1 MPRVQRLEFR
11 GRATSWR
18 ETIDLGEDPIL
29 TNNIYIFQRFPSNLN
44 RESSSNGD
52 HKIHDEDS
60 LCENEETSHENYIP
74 EKTDESNDYEEVLT
88 NDFFRLNAET
98 NDLLNVYDI
107 VKSTHQIENCHCQSF
122 QLKES
127 DEYNIYEHVSVG
139 GTATGEQ
146 QSGGN
151 PPLNLCEIND
161 IHETKIYDESECLWE
176 QINQEE
182 HSDDIVILPEPSVV
196 KPESVIFCNAG
207 SENLSGDDLESSNDD
222 DIRDVLLNEA
232 DSDCESYIEAL
243 DNLDNLEDLNVNG
256 IPIHKCESESDS
268 YQEVNTDHC
277 NQIPLENNNVNKFSD
292 KNGSQSDV
300 SNSDSYETIED
311 DEEGIYDYVDF
322 KTPCQIN
329 RPPRLYD
336 RIFSDDRS
344 QNIINSSYCI
354 VDNYSGLK
362 LEDLGMRGRHQDEE
376 NRNIYGGLDLSM
388 RVTFNL
394 DHERDNGRRNSSD
407 NSSDEDAPYQRRQS
421 KNGERSPKR
430 NNSCVS
436 ILSVKK
442 ALRWIRTVP
451 TLSSLCTTVLAH
463 NVIIFLHIHSYSHY
477 LLVCI
482 SFKVF
487 SVALLFCLNEIDQFT
502 FLHIVMLY

>member
-18 ETIDLGEDPIL
+18 ETIDFGEDPIL

-44 RESSSNGD
+44 KESSSNVEL
-52 HKIHDEDS
+52 KTQDEDS
-60 LCENEETSHENYIP
+60 LCEKEETSDDNHIP
-74 EKTDESNDYEEVLT
+74 EKTEESNDYEEVLT
-88 NDFFRLNAET
+88 NDFFPLPAET

-127 DEYNIYEHVSVG
+127 KEYNIYEHVSIG

-151 PPLNLCEIND
+151 PPVNLSEIND
-161 IHETKIYDESECLWE
+161 INEAKIYDESECLCE
-176 QINQEE
+176 QINQEV
-182 HSDDIVILPEPSVV
+182 HADDIVILSEQYFDKS
-196 KPESVIFCNAG
+196 ESVIFCNAG
-207 SENLSGDDLESSNDD
+207 SENLSDDDLESSNDD
-222 DIRDVLLNEA
+222 DIQGVLLEEA
-232 DSDCESYIEAL
+232 ASDCESYIEAV
-243 DNLDNLEDLNVNG
+243 DNLDNIKDLHINEIFTDN
-256 IPIHKCESESDS
+256 KCESESDG
-268 YQEVNTDHC
+268 YQEVNTDLGD
-277 NQIPLENNNVNKFSD
+277 QILLENNNANKF
-292 KNGSQSDV
+292 NEQSDV
-300 SNSDSYETIED
+300 SDSDSYETIED
-311 DEEGIYDYVDF
+311 DEEGIYDYVEF
-322 KTPCQIN
+322 KTPYQIN

-336 RIFSDDRS
+336 RIFSDDAT
-344 QNIINSSYCI
+344 QNIINNSYCLI
-354 VDNYSGLK
+354 DSYSGLK
-362 LEDLGMRGRHQDEE
+362 LEDLGMRGRHRDEE
-376 NRNIYGGLDLSM
+376 NGNVYRGLDLSM

-394 DHERDNGRRNSSD
+394 DHERDNGRRHSD

-463 NVIIFLHIHSYSHY
+463 NVIII
-477 LLVCI
+477 
-482 SFKVF
+482 
-487 SVALLFCLNEIDQFT
+487 T
-502 FLHIVMLY
+502 FAY